1 VTLFVDA
8 SAIVA
13 MIGKEPEARIFAARV
28 NWEPDSLTSVVALWE
43 SVRAVARVRAVDI
56 SEARA
61 LVLDFLRDA
70 SIRLVSIDIPDG
82 ELAIEAHRRY
92 GKGEHEASL
101 NMGDC
106 FAYACASRYGA
117 EILFKGNDFIHTDLI
132 DATLG

>member
-1 VTLFVDA
+1 MTLFVDA

-13 MIGKEPEARIFAARV
+13 MIAKEPEATTFAARV
-28 NWEPDSLTSVVALWE
+28 DWEPDSFTSVVAVWE
-43 SVRAVARVRAVDI
+43 SVRAVARVRSLDTN
-56 SEARA
+56 EART
-61 LVLDFLRDA
+61 LVMDFLHDA
-70 SIRLVSIDIPDG
+70 SIRLVAIEISEG

-106 FAYACASRYGA
+106 FAYASTSSRSA

-132 DATLG
+132 DATL